1 MPYISLLHYQG
12 QNTFYINYSEISSYM
27 ETEIS
32 NQHVR

>member
-12 QNTFYINYSEISSYM
+12 QNTFYINYSEISSYT